1 MTATAITRFEAGLDR
16 WRAGLSFRARVG
28 VLVAITV
35 ATVIAAFLI
44 PPFAQP
50 LEYHLFADT
59 RSCFGIPN
67 FANTMSNM
75 AFLIVGVWGM
85 RALAQHRPGMFLRA
99 DEAFAYRVL
108 FIATALIAVGS
119 AYYHLEP
126 NNDTLFWDRLPMV
139 VGFGALIGAIA
150 GERID
155 RRAMQ
160 PALWAGILVG
170 VFTLVYWLWTEHIGA
185 GNLMPY
191 ALFQGYSIVLALAII
206 ALFPSPYTGGRDLFI
221 GLALYGVAK
230 VAEAYDEP
238 IFALGQV
245 VSGHTLKH
253 LIAAAGLAMILLM
266 LLRREP
272 RHAAKA

>member
-1 MTATAITRFEAGLDR
+1 MIAAAITRFETGLDR
-16 WRAGLSFRARVG
+16 WRGGLSFRVRVG
-28 VLVAITV
+28 VLVAITI
-35 ATVIAAFLI
+35 ATVVAAFLI
-44 PPFAQP
+44 PPFPQP

-59 RSCFGIPN
+59 RTCFGIPN

-75 AFLIVGVWGM
+75 AFLVVGVWGM
-85 RALAQHRPGMFLRA
+85 RALAEHRPHMFIRA
-99 DEAFAYRVL
+99 DEAFAYKVL

-119 AYYHLEP
+119 AYYHLAP
-126 NNDTLFWDRLPMV
+126 DNDTLFWDRLPMV

-160 PALWAGILVG
+160 PVLWAGVLVG
-170 VFTLVYWLWTEHIGA
+170 VYSLVYWLWTEHQGR

-230 VAEAYDEP
+230 VAESYDEP

-253 LIAAAGLAMILLM
+253 LIAAAGLAMILRM
-266 LLRREP
+266 LLCREP
-272 RHAAKA
+272 RTGAKA